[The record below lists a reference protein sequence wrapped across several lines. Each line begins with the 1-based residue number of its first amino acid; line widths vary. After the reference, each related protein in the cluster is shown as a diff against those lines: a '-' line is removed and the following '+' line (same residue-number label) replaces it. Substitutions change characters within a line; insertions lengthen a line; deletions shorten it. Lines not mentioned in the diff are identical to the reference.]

1 MAEDEEN
8 GQQQEPESSGEGQ
21 GDAKQ
26 QQAPLATLASTQS
39 PSEQLKK
46 TLQDTLSKV
55 HPNVDYALSE
65 TKTDVDIACTPDT
78 FLPLVQ
84 TLKDRRELAFDFL
97 RNLAGID
104 FEEAGLTCKYHF
116 FSTKHNYSVQ
126 VTVVCPPD
134 DPTIPSLTSLYRAA
148 NWHEREAAEM
158 FGFHFEGHP
167 YLKNL
172 LLEEDLYIHPLLKAH
187 PLQKPEILQ
196 GIEDGPPGFE
206 F

>member
-1 MAEDEEN
+1 MAEDQEN
-8 GQQQEPESSGEGQ
+8 GQEQEPAPAEESAEE
-21 GDAKQ
+21 AAPA
-26 QQAPLATLASTQS
+26 APLATLAATQL
-39 PSEQLKK
+39 PNQELKK
-46 TLQDTLSKV
+46 VLEDTLARV
-55 HPNVDYALSE
+55 HPNVDYALTE
-65 TKTDVDIACTPDT
+65 TKTDIDIACTPDT
-78 FLPLVQ
+78 FVPLMQ
-84 TLKDRRELAFDFL
+84 TLKTRKELAFDFL

-104 FEEAGLTCKYHF
+104 FEQAGLTCKYHLY
-116 FSTKHNYSVQ
+116 STKHNHAVQ

-134 DPTIPSLTSLYRAA
+134 RPEIPSICEYYTAA

-158 FGFHFEGHP
+158 FGFSFPGHP

-172 LLEEDLYIHPLLKAH
+172 LLEEDLDIHPLLKAH